1 MNQETEN
8 AIFLCIICVL
18 MVVDALV
25 TLLSVFN
32 KGLKKT
38 NKLLPIKRT
47 QTELKRMLKKDLV
60 ELVIQYQ

>member
-18 MVVDALV
+18 MVFDALV
-25 TLLSVFN
+25 TLMSIFN

>member
-25 TLLSVFN
+25 TLLSIFN
-32 KGLKKT
+32 KGLNKT
-38 NKLLPIKRT
+38 TKVLPIKRT
-47 QTELKRMLKKDLV
+47 QSQLAKMLKKDLV